1 MGRLKLCV
9 VVGLILVWSASSAV
23 MAAEESKTL
32 DVGDKAPNFKAESID
47 GKMITLGDT
56 KGAKAVVVCFTCNN
70 CPIAKAYEDRFVEF
84 NKKYAEK
91 GVKFVAINVNKG
103 ETLEDM
109 KRARRR
115 RTSISRTR
123 MTAVDSRQPI
133 SVPASH
139 RTYLLPTRMAWWL
152 TLALSMTI

>member
-23 MAAEESKTL
+23 MAAEEAKTL

-47 GKMITLGDT
+47 GEMITLGDT

-109 KRARRR
+109 KRRAEEKKFNFPVR
-115 RTSISRTR
+115 
-123 MTAVDSRQPI
+123 
-133 SVPASH
+133 
-139 RTYLLPTRMAWWL
+139 L
-152 TLALSMTI
+152 